1 MRPASASEL
10 LIFFFR
16 PVGRI
21 GRTEYALGIGT
32 VVAIEAA
39 VVTFFLGH
47 EDSDPGAALL
57 LLALVGLPV
66 LVAEFVLVAKRC
78 HDVGLPGLFV
88 VLLFVPV
95 LGVAWLLLLAGMPGS
110 PGINPYGAPPGF
122 DPD

>member
-1 MRPASASEL
+1 M

-32 VVAIEAA
+32 LVAIEAA
-39 VVTFFLGH
+39 VVTYFLGH
-47 EDSDPGAALL
+47 EDSRPGRGPLL
-57 LLALVGLPV
+57 LVLVGLPV

-78 HDVGLPGLFV
+78 HDIGLPGLFV

-95 LGVAWLLLLAGMPGS
+95 LGVGWLLLLAGMPGS
-110 PGINPYGAPPGF
+110 PGLNPYGAPPGF